1 MTEKEKAQAGY
12 LYDANY
18 DKSLLSERVH
28 CAELV
33 HKLNSL
39 SSYDTENRRTI
50 LRELLGK
57 IPDSAVIL
65 SPFNCDYGYNIS
77 VGENFFSNYN
87 CTILDGTSVTF
98 GDNVFIAP
106 NCCFSTAGHAID
118 AEQRNKGLEI
128 AWKITVGDNV
138 WIGANVVVLPG
149 VTIGSNTI
157 IGAGSVV
164 TKDIPSGVIA
174 VGNPCRVMREITEQD
189 KYKYKMTD

>member
-1 MTEKEKAQAGY
+1 MEEREKMIQGLMYNPFLDKTLEIDRLNCKTLCQEYNHLPVKDYEKRKD
-12 LYDANY
+12 LM
-18 DKSLLSERVH
+18 K
-28 CAELV
+28 
-33 HKLNSL
+33 KIL
-39 SSYDTENRRTI
+39 SSTKENFLI
-50 LRELLGK
+50 EQ
-57 IPDSAVIL
+57 D
-65 SPFNCDYGYNIS
+65 FMCDYGYNIS

-149 VTIGSNTI
+149 VTIGSNTV

-189 KYKYKMTD
+189 KFKYKMAE

>member
-12 LYDANY
+12 LYDTNY
-18 DKSLLSERVH
+18 DKALASEREH

-39 SSYDTENRRTI
+39 PSYDTENRRTI
-50 LRELLGK
+50 LKELLGK
-57 IPDSAVIL
+57 VPDSAVIL

-106 NCCFSTAGHAID
+106 NCCFSTAGHTID
-118 AEQRNKGLEI
+118 VEQRNKGPEI

-149 VTIGSNTI
+149 VTIGSNTV

-174 VGNPCRVMREITEQD
+174 VGDPCRVMREITGQD
-189 KYKYKMTD
+189 KYKYKTAE

>member
-1 MTEKEKAQAGY
+1 M
-12 LYDANY
+12 
-18 DKSLLSERVH
+18 
-28 CAELV
+28 

-39 SSYDTENRRTI
+39 PSYDTENRRTI
-50 LRELLGK
+50 LKELLGK
-57 IPDSAVIL
+57 VPDSAVIL

-118 AEQRNKGLEI
+118 VEQRNKGPEI

-149 VTIGSNTI
+149 VIIGSNTV

-174 VGNPCRVMREITEQD
+174 VGDPCRVMREITGQD
-189 KYKYKMTD
+189 KYKYKTAE

>member
-1 MTEKEKAQAGY
+1 MTEKEKAQAGF

-18 DKSLLSERVH
+18 DKNLMTERMKCSEL
-28 CAELV
+28 CYQ
-33 HKLNSL
+33 LNSIKNYEFEKRKEIL
-39 SSYDTENRRTI
+39 SQ
-50 LRELLGK
+50 LLGSMK
-57 IPDSAVIL
+57 NNAVIL
-65 SPFNCDYGYNIS
+65 SPFNCDYGYNIHI
-77 VGENFFSNYN
+77 GENFFSNYN
-87 CTILDGTSVTF
+87 CTILDGAEVTF

-128 AWKITVGDNV
+128 AWKITVGNNV

-149 VTIGSNTI
+149 ISIGDNTV

-174 VGNPCRVMREITEQD
+174 AGNPCRVLRKITDED
-189 KYKYKMTD
+189 KHKYKMAE